1 MPEDSPLPESATTGK
16 CEGRLYSMKFTIAKK
31 SAAEGLNITQ
41 IARYLGAS
49 YGGTRLLYEASQ
61 YPVVQRQAAGS
72 VVEQFWFWR
81 PASFWRCYS

>member
-1 MPEDSPLPESATTGK
+1 
-16 CEGRLYSMKFTIAKK
+16 MKFTIAKK
-31 SAAEGLNITQ
+31 SAAEGLNIAQ

-72 VVEQFWFWR
+72 VVEQF
-81 PASFWRCYS
+81 